1 MAAIR
6 RRILAAALG
15 AGAMV
20 TVLAATAGRAA
31 AVEIEYWQYFFEAR
45 VKAVDQLIKDFQ
57 AKNPGITVKHTHFPY
72 DDYQTKVAAAI
83 PAGQG
88 PDVVQLFYG
97 WLDGYIDAKLLQPL
111 PADLFAPAR
120 IEADF
125 FPMVKAMRRGDAYYA
140 LPTAVRS
147 LAMFWNKKLFQEAGL
162 DPSKPPASLDE
173 LVAMA
178 KKLTKKDGAGNITQ
192 VGITMDMTAQDHH
205 WWREILIRQ
214 FGGEPYTDDYRKVT
228 YNSDAGAKALE
239 YYVDLQRRHDV
250 ARLGFMDE
258 AQAGFKAGRAG
269 MHIDG
274 SFRIGALERT
284 RGLEWGVGELPAGPT
299 GVKSNFA
306 SYWVN
311 GITSRATGEKLAASA
326 KFLDYL
332 ASPEAMQLWLK
343 VVGELPARPAVA
355 LTPEN
360 SANPVFGPFIK
371 GLAYAHATQFVDET
385 QQRQIAI
392 DMVHRVLLENAPI
405 PTALQE
411 AASKEQALLDRATA
425 RN

>member
-1 MAAIR
+1 MTTRRTVLGAAAG
-6 RRILAAALG
+6 LAALG
-15 AGAMV
+15 A
-20 TVLAATAGRAA
+20 LATGGSPAA

-45 VKAVDQLIKDFQ
+45 VKAVDQLIAEFQ
-57 AKNPGITVKHTHFPY
+57 KKNPGITVKHTHFPY
-72 DDYQTKVAAAI
+72 ADYQTKVAAAI

-111 PADLFAPAR
+111 PAEPFAPAKV
-120 IEADF
+120 EADF
-125 FPMVKAMRRGDAYYA
+125 FPMIKAMRRGDAYYA

-147 LAMFWNKKLFQEAGL
+147 LAMFWNKRLFTEAGL
-162 DPSKPPASLDE
+162 DPTRPPATLDE

-178 KKLTKKDGAGNITQ
+178 AKLTRKDGAGNVTQ

-205 WWREILIRQ
+205 WWREILVRQ
-214 FGGEPYTDDYRKVT
+214 MGGEPYTDDYRKVA
-228 YNSDAGAKALE
+228 YASDAGAKALE
-239 YYVDLQRRHDV
+239 YYVDLQRRHGV
-250 ARLGFMDE
+250 AKMGFMDE
-258 AQAGFKAGRAG
+258 AQAGFKAGRAA

-284 RGLEWGVGELPAGPT
+284 RGLEWAVGELPAGPT

-311 GITSRATGEKLAASA
+311 GVTTKAQGEKHDAAVKLMA
-326 KFLDYL
+326 YL
-332 ASPEAMQLWLK
+332 VSPEAMQLWLK

-360 SANPVFGPFIK
+360 VADPVYGPFIK
-371 GLAYAHATQFVDET
+371 GLEYAHATVFADET

-392 DMVHRVLLENAPI
+392 DMVNRMLLENAPI
-405 PTALQE
+405 PVALAE
-411 AASKEQALLDRATA
+411 AAAKEQALLDRVFGK
-425 RN
+425 R